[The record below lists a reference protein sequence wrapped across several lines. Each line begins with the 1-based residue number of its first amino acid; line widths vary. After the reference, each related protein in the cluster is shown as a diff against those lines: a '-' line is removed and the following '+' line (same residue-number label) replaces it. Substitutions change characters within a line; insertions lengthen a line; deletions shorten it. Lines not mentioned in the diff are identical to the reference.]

1 MKLLGT
7 HVYPKNKYLT
17 LQMTKSVKGV
27 ACEDVFESMVSFSA
41 PNYWMLMPNCVVG
54 VAQLHC

>member
-27 ACEDVFESMVSFSA
+27 ACEDVFESMVSFLA
-41 PNYWMLMPNCVVG
+41 PTLASYILKICIFLKN
-54 VAQLHC
+54 